1 MASIR
6 REEIVQVSAEHAWAM
21 LRDVGRPHR
30 VFAGVLVDGSID
42 GDVRT
47 VTFANGMIVRERI
60 VDIDE
65 EMRRVPIRSSTA
77 CSNTIRHR
85 CRSFPKTPGAAG
97 SCGSATFFRTSGCS
111 WWHRSSRQ
119 ARARWF
125 ATSRQI
131 RMPTV
136 AALLRADRG
145 GGTCATTTKDG
156 SAGRIRTYDQPVN
169 SRWLYH

>member
-65 EMRRVPIRSSTA
+65 EMRRVAYTVIDGVFEHHSASMQIIPEDAGCCRFVWISDFLPNERMQLVAPLVEAGSRA
-77 CSNTIRHR
+77 LVRNLEADSNADGG
-85 CRSFPKTPGAAG
+85 GAA
-97 SCGSATFFRTSGCS
+97 
-111 WWHRSSRQ
+111 SR
-119 ARARWF
+119 
-125 ATSRQI
+125 
-131 RMPTV
+131 
-136 AALLRADRG
+136 
-145 GGTCATTTKDG
+145 
-156 SAGRIRTYDQPVN
+156 
-169 SRWLYH
+169 